1 MPGPGV
7 VALAFDLSSMLGDQG
22 RIEFHDMA
30 ITSNDN
36 ELLGTFNMRAGTLAL
51 VRCTV
56 HAITATSLG
65 AVLFVS
71 GGGVATLVDCKVYS
85 INSLGEDSSLFSV
98 SGGHRKPIR
107 SAVCSWML
115 GSFVDASRFDLID
128 RLHALQ
134 HRIAR

>member
-22 RIEFHDMA
+22 SIEFHDII

-36 ELLGTFNMRAGTLAL
+36 ELIGTFSMRAGTLAL

-56 HAITATSLG
+56 HAITATALG

-85 INSLGEDSSLFSV
+85 INSLGEKSSLFSV
-98 SGGHRKPIR
+98 SEGHRKPIR
-107 SAVCSWML
+107 SAMCSWML
-115 GSFVDASRFDLID
+115 GLSVDR
-128 RLHALQ
+128 Q
-134 HRIAR
+134 